1 MLQSFM
7 VPGCRVEDLRRESRS
22 LVVLSARRRRDGAR
36 CPDCSHLSGAIHGY
50 YRRRPADLPLCGR
63 QVRLDLQLRRY
74 VCINATC
81 RRRTF
86 AERLPMLLAH
96 RSRRTRRLARA
107 QTQVGVALGGEAG
120 SRLAHRLGMP
130 TSGDTLLRL
139 IRATPAATAAAPTII
154 GVDDWA
160 LKKRTRYGTIIVD
173 LKHRRPID
181 LLPDRN
187 AETLA
192 AWLQARPGISLV
204 ARDRWAE
211 YRRAITAGA
220 PSAVQVADRWHLLC
234 NARQMA
240 ERWAAGAYAR
250 LQRLPPIAL
259 IDSPVAGRTKA
270 FVRTRSAAEV
280 AANSRARRQ
289 ARYDEVRRRHLAG
302 EGLRTIS
309 RATGLARA
317 TVGKYARAEI
327 FPERVLRTPAPSI
340 IDPYLPHLEMR
351 VSEGCENGTQ
361 LWREVQ
367 ALGFTGTA
375 KQVRRWLQAR
385 RTALHKHTPRRWCDV
400 VLPGATASLPATR
413 KLLAPI
419 QLAWLIVKAAETR
432 SAEEAETIM
441 HIEQDTEAATLVRLV
456 RRFVDLVRDAAITG
470 KRQPPGVDTFD
481 AWLADARDCNV
492 RAVVTFAA
500 GLEYDG
506 AAVRAAL
513 TLPWSNGQTEGQVT
527 KLKLLKRSMYGRAKL
542 DLLRQRLLLAA

>member
-1 MLQSFM
+1 MLHSFM
-7 VPGCRVEDLRRESRS
+7 VPGCHVEGLRRESRS
-22 LVVLSARRRRDGAR
+22 LVVLSARRRRDDAR
-36 CPDCSHLSGAIHGY
+36 CPDCSCLSNAVHGY
-50 YRRRPADLPLCGR
+50 YGRHPADLPLCGR
-63 QVRLDLQLRRY
+63 QVRLDLRLRRY
-74 VCINATC
+74 VCINPAC

-86 AERLPMLLAH
+86 AERVPMLLAP

-130 TSGDTLLRL
+130 ASGDTLLRL
-139 IRATPAATAAAPTII
+139 IRATSVPTTDAPTII

-160 LKKRTRYGTIIVD
+160 LRKRTRYGTIIVD
-173 LKHRRPID
+173 LEHRRPID
-181 LLPDRN
+181 LLPDRD
-187 AETLA
+187 AETMA
-192 AWLQARPGISLV
+192 AWLQARPEISLV

-220 PSAVQVADRWHLLC
+220 PSAIQVVDRWHLLC

-250 LQRLPPIAL
+250 LQKLPPVPNV
-259 IDSPVAGRTKA
+259 DGPVAGQTRA
-270 FVRTRSAAEV
+270 FVRTRSAGEV
-280 AANSRARRQ
+280 AASSRARRQ

-302 EGLRTIS
+302 EGLRSIS
-309 RATGLARA
+309 KATGLARA
-317 TVGKYARAEI
+317 TVDKFARAGM

-351 VSEGCENGTQ
+351 VGEGCDNGTQ
-361 LWREVQ
+361 LWREVRE
-367 ALGFTGTA
+367 LGFPGTA
-375 KQVRRWLQAR
+375 KQVRRWLQAS
-385 RTALHKHTPRRWCDV
+385 RTALHKHTPRRWRDV

-413 KLLAPI
+413 TLFAPI

-432 SAEEAETIM
+432 SAEEARTITR
-441 HIEQDTEAATLVRLV
+441 IEQDSEAATLVRLI
-456 RRFVDLVRDAAITG
+456 RRFVDLVRNAGITD
-470 KRQPPGVDTFD
+470 KRQAPGADAFD
-481 AWLADARDCNV
+481 AWLTDARDCSV

-500 GLEYDG
+500 GLEHDG

-513 TLPWSNGQTEGQVT
+513 ALPWSNGQTEGQVN

>member
-1 MLQSFM
+1 
-7 VPGCRVEDLRRESRS
+7 
-22 LVVLSARRRRDGAR
+22 
-36 CPDCSHLSGAIHGY
+36 
-50 YRRRPADLPLCGR
+50 
-63 QVRLDLQLRRY
+63 
-74 VCINATC
+74 
-81 RRRTF
+81 
-86 AERLPMLLAH
+86 MLLAR

-139 IRATPAATAAAPTII
+139 IQATPVAAAAAQTII

-173 LKHRRPID
+173 LEQRRPID
-181 LLPDRN
+181 LLPDRD

-204 ARDRWAE
+204 ARDRSAE

-240 ERWAAGAYAR
+240 ERWAAGTYAR
-250 LQRLPPIAL
+250 LQRLSPMAV

-270 FVRTRSAAEV
+270 FLRTRSAAEV

-302 EGLRTIS
+302 EGLRIIS
-309 RATGLARA
+309 RATGLVRA
-317 TVGKYARAEI
+317 TVNKYARAEI
-327 FPERVLRTPAPSI
+327 FPEHVLRPPAPSI
-340 IDPYLPHLEMR
+340 IDAYLPHLEMR
-351 VSEGCENGTQ
+351 VSEGCKNGTQ

-367 ALGFTGTA
+367 ALGFAGTA
-375 KQVRRWLQAR
+375 KQVRCWLQAR
-385 RTALHKHTPRRWCDV
+385 RTAFHKHTPRRWRDV
-400 VLPGATASLPATR
+400 VLPGATASLPPTC

-432 SAEEAETIM
+432 SAEEAETIVR
-441 HIEQDTEAATLVRLV
+441 IEQDTEAATLVRLI
-456 RRFVDLVRDAAITG
+456 RRFVDLVRDAGITG
-470 KRQPPGVDTFD
+470 KRQLPGVDTFD
-481 AWLADARDCNV
+481 AWLADARDCSV

-500 GLEYDG
+500 GLEHDG